1 MRNTTILSLL
11 FLLVISS
18 YTAKAQQHSDKT
30 TEIYTRI
37 ATNSF
42 KTIKNHLD

>member
-1 MRNTTILSLL
+1 MAKNISPSHKTNTLPRYQT
-11 FLLVISS
+11 
-18 YTAKAQQHSDKT
+18 QQHSDKT

>member
-1 MRNTTILSLL
+1 MAKN
-11 FLLVISS
+11 ISPS
-18 YTAKAQQHSDKT
+18 HKTYTLPHNQTQQHSDKT

-42 KTIKNHLD
+42 KTIKIHLD

>member
-1 MRNTTILSLL
+1 MSLFIVYNKPKTNTIPRN
-11 FLLVISS
+11 
-18 YTAKAQQHSDKT
+18 KAQQHSDKT

-42 KTIKNHLD
+42 KTIKNNLD